1 MCSIGVQVSELTEKA
16 CTDSTG
22 KPGDPDSKFLKNA
35 RLKSAFDS
43 QKYRFR

>member
-22 KPGDPDSKFLKNA
+22 RPGDPDSKFLKK
-35 RLKSAFDS
+35 LKSAFDS